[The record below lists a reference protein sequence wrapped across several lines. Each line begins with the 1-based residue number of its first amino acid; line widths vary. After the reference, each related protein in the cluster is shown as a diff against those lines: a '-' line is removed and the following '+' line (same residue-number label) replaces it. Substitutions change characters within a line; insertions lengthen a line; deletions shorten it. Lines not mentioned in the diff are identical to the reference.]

1 MSPAVP
7 LCLPNQ
13 TGRPRCGRRHPE
25 RKPGQHR
32 GRQLHTHPLTRM
44 CAPEPAAAGRADP
57 DLRAVQGWTKYCQ
70 CGPDVGPDS
79 LFVVNMERDSA
90 PVYRSLLEG
99 KAGDNG
105 FGFDTEELSGY
116 LAETLDAR
124 RSHSKAQ
131 TRLEVPGR
139 VSDTLLTHLSQA
151 LGIIAK

>member
-1 MSPAVP
+1 
-7 LCLPNQ
+7 
-13 TGRPRCGRRHPE
+13 
-25 RKPGQHR
+25 
-32 GRQLHTHPLTRM
+32 
-44 CAPEPAAAGRADP
+44 
-57 DLRAVQGWTKYCQ
+57 
-70 CGPDVGPDS
+70 
-79 LFVVNMERDSA
+79 MERDSA

-116 LAETLDAR
+116 LAENLDAR

-151 LGIIAK
+151 LGIIAKRNFNRIASQGTLEISVRSEERRVGKECRSRWWQYHE